1 MVKNERLAAN
11 NTRATIVMR
20 VRPMMY
26 RGANAMPSKTAGA
39 TSLRLT
45 FVAQVPIRQRRLARQ
60 DEAGRL
66 RTGSDR
72 SGDAPE
78 HSWPAFNRLRLRLR
92 IRALACR
99 LILTRF

>member
-1 MVKNERLAAN
+1 VVKNERLAAN

-45 FVAQVPIRQRRLARQ
+45 FVA
-60 DEAGRL
+60 AGGL
-66 RTGSDR
+66 SASAG
-72 SGDAPE
+72 
-78 HSWPAFNRLRLRLR
+78 
-92 IRALACR
+92 
-99 LILTRF
+99 